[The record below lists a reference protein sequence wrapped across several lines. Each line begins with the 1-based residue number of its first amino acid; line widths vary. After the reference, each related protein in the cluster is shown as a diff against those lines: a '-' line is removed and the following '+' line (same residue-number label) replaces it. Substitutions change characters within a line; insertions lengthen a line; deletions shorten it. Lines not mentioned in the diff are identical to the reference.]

1 MTRSDL
7 TDRIMAVSAI
17 VAAVAAVLVGA
28 YETRINREYQRIS
41 VWPRLLQSDSF
52 VPDQPY
58 ERNVTNVGNGP
69 AIVKSVEIRVDG
81 EVRRNWGEVVRALIG
96 KPIPGHITS
105 WLHNGAVIVANKN
118 VTTLKIPPG
127 EDARKLWEAS
137 QTDRLN
143 IRICYSSLY
152 DKSWVSDTKNEQPT
166 PVASCTSDPA
176 KEFQQ

>member
-17 VAAVAAVLVGA
+17 VAAVAAVLVGV
-28 YETRINREYQRIS
+28 YEARINREYQRIS
-41 VWPRLLQSDSF
+41 VWPRLQQSDSF
-52 VPDQPY
+52 MAEAY

-69 AIVKSVEIRVDG
+69 AIIKSVEIRVDG
-81 EVRRNWGEVVRALIG
+81 EIKRTWGEVIRALIG
-96 KPIPGHITS
+96 KPIPGNITS

-118 VTTLKIPPG
+118 VTTLKLAPG
-127 EDARKLWEAS
+127 DDARKFWEAA

-152 DKSWVSDTKNEQPT
+152 DESWISDSKNEQPA

-176 KEFQQ
+176 REFQQ